1 MHFLSSTYGIK
12 KEIKNEDKKNSVK
25 DENLIDNKDYS
36 KNEIVIKDWI
46 DNYLSPMYGVFKLPF
61 SHLFL

>member
-12 KEIKNEDKKNSVK
+12 KEKKIEDKKNSVK

-36 KNEIVIKDWI
+36 KNEIVIKD
-46 DNYLSPMYGVFKLPF
+46 
-61 SHLFL
+61 